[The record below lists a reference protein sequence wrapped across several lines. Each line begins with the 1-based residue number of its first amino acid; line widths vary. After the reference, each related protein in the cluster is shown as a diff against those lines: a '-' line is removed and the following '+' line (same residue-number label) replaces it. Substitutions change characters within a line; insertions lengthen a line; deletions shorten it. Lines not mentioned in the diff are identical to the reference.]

1 MLSSSLEEYLIT
13 IYEINEK
20 EEEIKCNEVAKA
32 LNVPLKKAIQ
42 AIQRMHYQKY
52 VVYSPYQPLVITEKG
67 KKEAK
72 YLLSRNQLIDE
83 FLEILQITENI
94 ETEKESMRQYLSY
107 QTLESIEKFVLF
119 NRQYPEVVNRYKIFL
134 KRKPRTRIIEDM
146 PEEDQI

>member
-20 EEEIKCNEVAKA
+20 EEEIKCNEVAKV

-83 FLEILQITENI
+83 FLDILQITENI

-107 QTLESIEKFVLF
+107 QTLEAIEKFVLF